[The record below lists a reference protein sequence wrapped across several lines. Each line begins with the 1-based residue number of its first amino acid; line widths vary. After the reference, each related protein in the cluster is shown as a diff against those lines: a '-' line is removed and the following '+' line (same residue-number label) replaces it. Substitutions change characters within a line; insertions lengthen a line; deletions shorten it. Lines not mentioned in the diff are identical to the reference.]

1 MASGAIEVNLDD
13 YLCQAKNPECTISQT
28 KEGWPLLTFKDGD
41 EETAFTVHGPL
52 VVEHEAEET

>member
-1 MASGAIEVNLDD
+1 MAAEGVEMKLGD
-13 YLCQAKNPECTISQT
+13 YLSQAKDPECTISQT

-41 EETAFTVHGPL
+41 DETAFTVHGPL